1 MILYNVIESIA
12 LTMRALLLLLAF
24 TKMVNVSFVI
34 KHFPTNL
41 YWYEVVLVRPIPER
55 RMSYTKLRH
64 HLLLRHE
71 GILFLLLR
79 DSWFPFINVLRKCS
93 CKRQST
99 FARKGQ
105 IYGYKWQFPRRYQ
118 YRFPYRE
125 PNGNNAHIKGRICQ
139 KDANASVKCKQNP
152 EKRNDG
158 HFQASSYMRKAGLQF
173 L

>member
-1 MILYNVIESIA
+1 MILYNVIKSIS

-64 HLLLRHE
+64 HLLFRHKR
-71 GILFLLLR
+71 IIFLLLH
-79 DSWFPFINVLRKCS
+79 DSRFPFINVLRKCS

-105 IYGYKWQFPRRYQ
+105 ID
-118 YRFPYRE
+118 
-125 PNGNNAHIKGRICQ
+125 AITRILNLRHQPICIQ
-139 KDANASVKCKQNP
+139 ISEQSRIVIC
-152 EKRNDG
+152 
-158 HFQASSYMRKAGLQF
+158 HS
-173 L
+173 

>member
-1 MILYNVIESIA
+1 MILYNVIESIS

-41 YWYEVVLVRPIPER
+41 YWYEVVLVCPIPER

-64 HLLLRHE
+64 HLLFRHKR
-71 GILFLLLR
+71 IIFLLLH
-79 DSWFPFINVLRKCS
+79 DSRFPFINVLRKCS

-105 IYGYKWQFPRRYQ
+105 IDAITRILNLRHHPEVIVDFS
-118 YRFPYRE
+118 
-125 PNGNNAHIKGRICQ
+125 IKL
-139 KDANASVKCKQNP
+139 SVLI
-152 EKRNDG
+152 
-158 HFQASSYMRKAGLQF
+158 YF
-173 L
+173 LLLNLLYSNYFIIFAPKFSA

>member
-1 MILYNVIESIA
+1 MILYNVIESIS

-71 GILFLLLR
+71 GILFLLLH
-79 DSWFPFINVLRKCS
+79 DSWFPFINVLHKCS

-105 IYGYKWQFPRRYQ
+105 IDAITRILNLRHQPICI
-118 YRFPYRE
+118 
-125 PNGNNAHIKGRICQ
+125 HSIKL
-139 KDANASVKCKQNP
+139 SVLI
-152 EKRNDG
+152 
-158 HFQASSYMRKAGLQF
+158 YF
-173 L
+173 LLLNLLYSNYFIIFAPKFSA